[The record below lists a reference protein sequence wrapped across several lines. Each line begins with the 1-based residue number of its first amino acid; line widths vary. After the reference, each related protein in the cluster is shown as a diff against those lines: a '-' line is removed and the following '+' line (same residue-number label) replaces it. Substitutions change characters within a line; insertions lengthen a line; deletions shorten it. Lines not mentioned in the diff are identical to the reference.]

1 MAHWIH
7 ILNRRCDMNVIEQRI
22 NEYLDAVE
30 QVCGPNVRQQ
40 TVIEERGGSHVFI
53 KGPDD
58 EFGQLISVGHLE
70 IMAENLRVH

>member
-1 MAHWIH
+1 
-7 ILNRRCDMNVIEQRI
+7 MNVIAQRI

-30 QVCGPNVRQQ
+30 MVRGASVRQQ
-40 TVIEERGGSHVFI
+40 TVVEERGGSHVFL